1 MTLAHTP
8 PTATTTRSSYSY
20 SPAPS
25 IGSSASSQSS
35 AVWSVASVASSATF
49 VASCAATGGTSAPAT
64 NIIPSLNLQRQV
76 AGSGQDGW
84 LLRKKV
90 SASSLLARDSVQ
102 HPHPPPV
109 TVAQEPVPIEQ
120 RRNTRRTNRLVEGA
134 NAGCPVSEGCP
145 LPPVPTL
152 QRQVD
157 RKVNFVDNLV
167 GMLSTRPRILFD
179 ESLYAGAKI
188 HILLR

>member
-8 PTATTTRSSYSY
+8 PTATITRSSYY

-35 AVWSVASVASSATF
+35 VWSVASVASSATF
-49 VASCAATGGTSAPAT
+49 VATGGTSAPGT
-64 NIIPSLNLQRQV
+64 NIIPSLDVRRQF
-76 AGSGQDGW
+76 AGSEQDGW

-90 SASSLLARDSVQ
+90 STSSLQPHNTVQ

-145 LPPVPTL
+145 LPPVPSL

-179 ESLYAGAKI
+179 EILYAGAKI

>member
-8 PTATTTRSSYSY
+8 PTATITRSY

-35 AVWSVASVASSATF
+35 VWSVASVASSATL
-49 VASCAATGGTSAPAT
+49 VATGGTSARDEYYSPHK
-64 NIIPSLNLQRQV
+64 IPYQF
-76 AGSGQDGW
+76 AGSEQDGW

-90 SASSLLARDSVQ
+90 SASSLRAHDPVQ
-102 HPHPPPV
+102 HPHPPI

-145 LPPVPTL
+145 LPPVPSL